1 LSNGVHRSLALINIT
16 VFAVS
21 VGLGSY
27 IYFVPV
33 FAQSLGATYV
43 DLGVIGT
50 ANAIPYAIFPLIVG
64 YFADRLNRARVY
76 LIGVLFNALATFL
89 LVFASSVSDVIIF
102 RMIGGT
108 GLALFWPTAE
118 TLISDIADPELRL
131 KAMGRFSV
139 SYSSGFLIGPAIGG
153 FISQTLGFSQLFLMA
168 TTEIIFGAV
177 LVGLIVV
184 PRYVPVRT
192 PATKQ
197 IGINSSFVRGTL
209 PMFSIVIPYSLVFSV
224 IVTIFPGYLSAIGIG
239 KPEIGILFA
248 TFGISRIVAYNYS
261 WRFSTFGEKR
271 AILLVSLLL
280 FTSFYLI
287 ASSASAVAF
296 ALPMILVGISLGV
309 FFPVTI
315 STLSKQFPKER
326 LGMGIGIYES
336 FFGIGFAVGPF
347 IAGLAANFWN
357 PTAPYFLMSVI
368 SLSLIPLLAKW
379 KTRGIQLQAQKSEV

>member
-1 LSNGVHRSLALINIT
+1 MSNGVQRSLALINVT

-33 FAQSLGATYV
+33 FAQSLGANYV

-64 YFADRLNRARVY
+64 YLADRVNRARVY

-89 LVFASSVSDVIIF
+89 LVFASSVPDVIIL

-131 KAMGRFSV
+131 KAMARFSV

-153 FISQTLGFSQLFLMA
+153 FISQTLGFSPLFLISS
-168 TTEIIFGAV
+168 TEIIFGAV

-184 PRYVPVRT
+184 PRYASSGTR
-192 PATKQ
+192 ATDQ
-197 IGINSSFVRGTL
+197 IGFNSSFVRRTL

-224 IVTIFPGYLSAIGIG
+224 IVTIFPGYLSAIGIS

-248 TFGISRIVAYNYS
+248 AFGISRIVAYNYS
-261 WRFSTFGEKR
+261 WRFSIFEEKR
-271 AILLVSLLL
+271 TILLVSLLL
-280 FTSFYLI
+280 FTAFYLLATSTSAI
-287 ASSASAVAF
+287 AFS
-296 ALPMILVGISLGV
+296 LPMILVGISVGV

-315 STLSKQFPKER
+315 STLSKQFPKGR

-347 IAGLAANFWN
+347 IAGLAANFWS
-357 PTAPYFLMSVI
+357 PTAPYFLMSII

-379 KTRGIQLQAQKSEV
+379 KTKGISLQG